1 MTRIISALATTL
13 LAAGLSAQT
22 FAAELPTSAIF
33 KDEEASQQDV
43 QRVNALADLG
53 RLLGLGR
60 RRHYEYS
67 SRRNYRHY
75 GYSSYSYGRDY
86 YRNYGY
92 PSYSYGRDYGYSP
105 YYRYYGY
112 SSYSYGRDYYRNY
125 GYPSYSY
132 GRHSGY
138 SPLYRY
144 YGGHGSRRG
153 HSFGRH

>member
-1 MTRIISALATTL
+1 MTRIISVLATTL

-33 KDEEASQQDV
+33 NDEEALQQDV
-43 QRVNALADLG
+43 QRVNASQQHVQGVLGDLG

-60 RRHYEYS
+60 QRHYS

-92 PSYSYGRDYGYSP
+92 PSYSYGRDY
-105 YYRYYGY
+105 YRY
-112 SSYSYGRDYYRNY
+112 R
-125 GYPSYSY
+125 
-132 GRHSGY
+132 
-138 SPLYRY
+138 
-144 YGGHGSRRG
+144 GGHGSRRG
-153 HSFGRH
+153 RSFGRH